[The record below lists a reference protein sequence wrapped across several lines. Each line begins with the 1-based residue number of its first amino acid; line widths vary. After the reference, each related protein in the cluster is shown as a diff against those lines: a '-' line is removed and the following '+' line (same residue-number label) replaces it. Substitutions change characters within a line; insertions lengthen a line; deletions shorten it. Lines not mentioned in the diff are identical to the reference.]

1 MKINDNS
8 EMTPSGGNRNSQ
20 GGEDSKGAVEERQPL
35 CLPPSES
42 QMKIRG

>member
-8 EMTPSGGNRNSQ
+8 EMTPSGGDRNSQ
-20 GGEDSKGAVEERQPL
+20 GGDDSKGVTEERQPL
-35 CLPPSES
+35 CLPPGES